1 MYDEENQYFS
11 MYDLD
16 PCAVVHSIDHEEDT
30 DDDTFFDDIDGLF
43 DELEED
49 E

>member
-1 MYDEENQYFS
+1 MYDEENQYFN

-16 PCAVVHSIDHEEDT
+16 PCSVAHRVDYEEDV
-30 DDDTFFDDIDGLF
+30 DDTFFDDIDGLF